1 MTFDC
6 FCSGSSSVIGL
17 FFFFWNTTEDTFRWL
32 VIKEN
37 IIFWGKG
44 AVLCV
49 VFVISEGG
57 WPLPCRWHISP
68 GVCARER
75 EGKGERK
82 KWKWWKPGRKEERH
96 PPPSRIIYRKRK
108 MWNSSRVFLF
118 SVCTHWRIFWKLR
131 VLPHSYS
138 IFNTSLNIFLKNGP
152 FSLHTH
158 THKVMFWFL
167 PMKTFG
173 RSCKCLFHDPFSACH
188 QRICGHVSQ
197 RFFSAPPTA
206 RVWPFFPIQI
216 GGGVATNFCNLS
228 RSRFFFV
235 CDVVV
240 GHSTFFLF
248 RRMIPLFFS
257 SVPTCNEKN
266 MVLYICLFLRLLFE
280 RLCPFLELRDPS
292 ICSKRIR
299 NRHWPIFCVWV
310 FKVIKQNK
318 NLGKWRHL
326 WTFTIIT
333 TRVYSLFL
341 LCCKCRDDSFQ
352 FVKRGENGHGTHEN
366 KSAWCRVPLLMK
378 RYCSAIFFYLL
389 VNKKHWHSANSWISN
404 LPFLKFGGR

>member
-1 MTFDC
+1 M
-6 FCSGSSSVIGL
+6 
-17 FFFFWNTTEDTFRWL
+17 
-32 VIKEN
+32 
-37 IIFWGKG
+37 
-44 AVLCV
+44 A
-49 VFVISEGG
+49 
-57 WPLPCRWHISP
+57 P
-68 GVCARER
+68 
-75 EGKGERK
+75 
-82 KWKWWKPGRKEERH
+82 
-96 PPPSRIIYRKRK
+96 
-108 MWNSSRVFLF
+108 FLY
-118 SVCTHWRIFWKLR
+118 T
-131 VLPHSYS
+131 
-138 IFNTSLNIFLKNGP
+138 
-152 FSLHTH
+152 HTH

-197 RFFSAPPTA
+197 RFFSTPPTA
-206 RVWPFFPIQI
+206 RVCGHF
-216 GGGVATNFCNLS
+216 
-228 RSRFFFV
+228 SRFKLAGEWLRTFVTSRDHVFFL

-257 SVPTCNEKN
+257 SVPTCNEKTWCYTF
-266 MVLYICLFLRLLFE
+266 VFSCASCLRGYAHFWSFVTPASVPKGYGTDID
-280 RLCPFLELRDPS
+280 PF
-292 ICSKRIR
+292 
-299 NRHWPIFCVWV
+299 FCVWV

-366 KSAWCRVPLLMK
+366 KSAWCRVPL
-378 RYCSAIFFYLL
+378 FNETLL
-389 VNKKHWHSANSWISN
+389 LRHFLLSLGKQKTLAQ
-404 LPFLKFGGR
+404 LKFLDFKFAFF

>member
-1 MTFDC
+1 M
-6 FCSGSSSVIGL
+6 
-17 FFFFWNTTEDTFRWL
+17 
-32 VIKEN
+32 
-37 IIFWGKG
+37 
-44 AVLCV
+44 A
-49 VFVISEGG
+49 
-57 WPLPCRWHISP
+57 P
-68 GVCARER
+68 
-75 EGKGERK
+75 
-82 KWKWWKPGRKEERH
+82 
-96 PPPSRIIYRKRK
+96 
-108 MWNSSRVFLF
+108 FLY
-118 SVCTHWRIFWKLR
+118 T
-131 VLPHSYS
+131 
-138 IFNTSLNIFLKNGP
+138 
-152 FSLHTH
+152 HTH

-197 RFFSAPPTA
+197 RFFSTPPTA
-206 RVWPFFPIQI
+206 RVCGHF
-216 GGGVATNFCNLS
+216 
-228 RSRFFFV
+228 SRFKLAGEWLRTFVTSRDHVFFL

-257 SVPTCNEKN
+257 SVPTCNKKN

-366 KSAWCRVPLLMK
+366 KSAWCRVPLFNETLLL
-378 RYCSAIFFYLL
+378 RHFFLSFGKQKTL
-389 VNKKHWHSANSWISN
+389 AQ
-404 LPFLKFGGR
+404 LKFLDFKFAFF